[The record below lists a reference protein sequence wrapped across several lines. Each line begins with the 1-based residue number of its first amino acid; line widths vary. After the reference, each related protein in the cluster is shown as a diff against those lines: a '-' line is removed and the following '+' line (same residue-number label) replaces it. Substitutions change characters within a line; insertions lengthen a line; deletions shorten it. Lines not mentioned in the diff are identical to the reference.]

1 MIAPIHELSTVS
13 GELLGRG
20 DVAVSQRRIA
30 PESEVV
36 ASAKGRA
43 MRLSDYLR
51 RQAELCIAISRATFD
66 LSMARRLRDMAVD
79 FQEKA
84 AELEDE
90 MSPIPAHMI
99 AGNGASED
107 QRDRG

>member
-1 MIAPIHELSTVS
+1 MTKRRTAPN
-13 GELLGRG
+13 
-20 DVAVSQRRIA
+20 
-30 PESEVV
+30 SEVIT
-36 ASAKGRA
+36 SAKARVI
-43 MRLSDYLR
+43 RLNDYLR

-66 LSMARRLRDMAVD
+66 LTMAGRLRDMAVGL
-79 FQEKA
+79 QGKA

-90 MSPIPAHMI
+90 MGFPPHLI

>member
-1 MIAPIHELSTVS
+1 MTK
-13 GELLGRG
+13 
-20 DVAVSQRRIA
+20 RRIA
-30 PESEVV
+30 PNSDVI

-43 MRLSDYLR
+43 MGLSDYLR

-66 LSMARRLRDMAVD
+66 LTMAGRLRDMAVD
-79 FQEKA
+79 LQDKA
-84 AELEDE
+84 AVLEDE
-90 MSPIPAHMI
+90 MVFPAHLI